1 MRLLLIDLDLCLKR
15 LTGTLGDISS
25 GSYPIGLV
33 KELRPL
39 LEQSYQNCLRAEKAV
54 QKHYALDANLS
65 VKVSGH
71 KA

>member
-1 MRLLLIDLDLCLKR
+1 MDLDLCLKR
-15 LTGTLGDISS
+15 LTGTLGDMSS

-54 QKHYALDANLS
+54 QKHYALDANLP
-65 VKVSGH
+65 VKIRDG